1 MSGEAPE
8 KTDPSGAGGGPL
20 RTLPDRWTRPATLL
34 ASALLATILLV
45 GGAVLLGDE
54 DTSGATP
61 GGGGPQAPPRA
72 FTALSWWNAPLPD
85 DPPLNPAGSRI
96 LEYLRT
102 GPESGAGCLM
112 LAGAGDSPWG
122 QPVYQAGPGD
132 KEYDVTGIQGHQPP
146 ELTTL
151 RIPDDARPA
160 DNGDG
165 SMTLYDE
172 GRGYV
177 VALTDAERDDFTGQW
192 SASGATVTYL
202 DSNGLH
208 TRTDRSD
215 DPRNRGTHRGNSGA
229 VMAVTWGEVRAGSID
244 HVLKVAS
251 GPEVSRRHVFPMVGS
266 DGDYAGDDPAVPPQG
281 LRFRIKPSVDL
292 SDLGLR
298 PDALVVARA
307 LQRYG
312 FYIGDSSGT
321 TAVKLEN
328 TVAEGYGQLWRL
340 PADALC
346 DLPFTPDYWDVLAEG
361 YHPGVG

>member
-1 MSGEAPE
+1 MSGDPPE
-8 KTDPSGAGGGPL
+8 KPDPAGAGRGRL
-20 RTLPDRWTRPATLL
+20 RTLPDRWRRPATLV
-34 ASALLATILLV
+34 ASGLLATILLV
-45 GGAVLLGDE
+45 GGVVALRDG
-54 DTSGATP
+54 DTSGAAP
-61 GGGGPQAPPRA
+61 QGGPPAPPRA
-72 FTALSWWNAPLPD
+72 FSATSWWNAPLPD
-85 DPPLNPAGSRI
+85 DPPLNPAGTAI

-102 GPESGAGCLM
+102 APQSGAGCLT
-112 LAGAGDSPWG
+112 LAGVGDSPWG
-122 QPVYQAGPGD
+122 QPVYRARPGD
-132 KEYDVTGIQGHQPP
+132 REYDVTGIQGAQPP
-146 ELTTL
+146 ELTAL

-160 DNGDG
+160 DNDDG
-165 SMTLYDE
+165 SMTLYDASK
-172 GRGYV
+172 GYV
-177 VALTDAERDDFTGQW
+177 VALTDAERDESTGRW
-192 SASGATVTYL
+192 SAGGATVTYL

-208 TRTDRSD
+208 TQTGRSD
-215 DPRNRGTHRGNSGA
+215 DPRNRGTHRGNNGA
-229 VMAVTWGEVRAGSID
+229 TMMVTWGEVRAGSID
-244 HVLKVAS
+244 HVLKASS

-361 YHPGVG
+361 YHPGDG